1 MAENLFS
8 DAQREQAHRIFEL
21 VRGFDVQDMGT
32 EAHERFLEEFYWE
45 LNMFTILR
53 AATLEAQ
60 VRLGAEGQ
68 AAAQQEE
75 ARQVHEAYLE
85 DIVQRQGPQ
94 VAASAVI
101 VRPPVPITMI
111 PLRRPGT
118 DSLVFSQTRN
128 SGQLQFPSSVEPSYL
143 ESVNGQCSICARE
156 YNDYSSIHE
165 LTNGNL
171 VSVLR
176 TCKHVFHFDCLL
188 QWFAVKNNCPLC
200 RTLCF

>member
-8 DAQREQAHRIFEL
+8 AAQREQAHRIFEL
-21 VRGFDVQDMGT
+21 VRGFDVQNIGT
-32 EAHERFLEEFYWE
+32 EAHESFLEEFYWE

-53 AATLEAQ
+53 AATPE
-60 VRLGAEGQ
+60 AEGQ

-200 RTLCF
+200 RTPCF